1 MSAMAAASFSAGIAA
16 PSARRL
22 TQVKS
27 RASRT
32 VTRAA
37 SKPKPG
43 INGVPYVAANRFV
56 IPDSDPAVV
65 ARFEEEMRR
74 RETLMASLP
83 GFTHCGLTK
92 DGAHEYTFAQE
103 WATKQAYE
111 DYMNNPERRRS
122 HMAVGVY
129 QYLPSDKWSVPENF
143 TPILPTPK

>member
-1 MSAMAAASFSAGIAA
+1 MSLYSA
-16 PSARRL
+16 PPPARLAFTRSPFYARSPRPRH
-22 TQVKS
+22 QVKS

-103 WATKQAYE
+103 WATKQAGA
-111 DYMNNPERRRS
+111 S
-122 HMAVGVY
+122 G
-129 QYLPSDKWSVPENF
+129 F
-143 TPILPTPK
+143 TAKGLRCWAGLRVWALG

>member
-1 MSAMAAASFSAGIAA
+1 MSLYSA
-16 PSARRL
+16 PPPARLAFTRSPFYARSPRPRH
-22 TQVKS
+22 QVKS

-103 WATKQAYE
+103 WATKQAGASGFTAKGPWGE
-111 DYMNNPERRRS
+111 GL
-122 HMAVGVY
+122 GVCR
-129 QYLPSDKWSVPENF
+129 LGV
-143 TPILPTPK
+143 

>member
-1 MSAMAAASFSAGIAA
+1 
-16 PSARRL
+16 
-22 TQVKS
+22 
-27 RASRT
+27 

-103 WATKQAYE
+103 WATKQAGA
-111 DYMNNPERRRS
+111 S
-122 HMAVGVY
+122 A
-129 QYLPSDKWSVPENF
+129 F
-143 TPILPTPK
+143 TAKGLRCRAELRVWALG